1 MEGARVHAILRVSP
15 APVRSLKNISGQPK
29 ETYMARSSRRSA
41 FLVLFIIL
49 ACGCAGMLFGQHLT
63 SNTSSGDGDVRES
76 LRSFTDVYDVVQ
88 QNYAEPVSPDKAIY
102 NGAIP
107 GMLRVLD
114 PHSNFFDPKSY
125 AALREEQRG
134 KYYGVGMQVG
144 PRNNKVIVIAPFAGA
159 PAYRAGIR
167 PGDVII
173 AVDGKPTDNMSTS
186 DVAELLK
193 GPKGTTVKI
202 TMLREGSDKPLDFTV
217 VRDEIPR
224 YSVDVHFMI
233 RPGIGYVHIS
243 GFQETTEHELR
254 QALDELGDIH
264 GLILDLRQ
272 NPGGLLSEGVG
283 VADQFLKKGQVI
295 VSHHGRASAEK
306 VYKAAHGNGGKDYP
320 LVVLVNR
327 GTASAAEIVAG
338 AIQDHD
344 RGLIAGE
351 TTFGKGLVQTVYP
364 LSENT
369 GLALTTAKYYTPSG
383 RLIQRDYS
391 NISLYDYYYNDRENG
406 DASTTNHEVKMTD
419 SGRTVYGGGGISP
432 DVKIA
437 SPKTN
442 KFQDTLLEKYAFFNF
457 AKHYVI
463 NHKVSKQFEVDD
475 AAMQEFRK
483 YLDDQKITFTEA
495 DLADN
500 NEWIRTSI
508 KAELFINEFGQQEGM
523 RVHADGDP
531 EVQKALDLLPQ
542 AKQLADN
549 AKKVIAQRNNARLT
563 AQQGD
568 VPEAQSVK
576 R

>member
-1 MEGARVHAILRVSP
+1 
-15 APVRSLKNISGQPK
+15 
-29 ETYMARSSRRSA
+29 MASSSRRSA
-41 FLVLFIIL
+41 ILVLSIIL
-49 ACGCAGMLFGQHLT
+49 ACGCVGVVFGQRLT
-63 SNTSSGDGDVRES
+63 STATSGDGDIRDS
-76 LRSFTDVYDVVQ
+76 LRSFTQVYEVVQ
-88 QNYAEPVSPDKAIY
+88 QNYAEPVNPDKAIY

-144 PRNNKVIVIAPFAGA
+144 PRNNKVIVIAPFTGA

-173 AVDGKPTDNMSTS
+173 AVDGKPTDNMTTS

-193 GPKGTTVKI
+193 GPKGTAVKI
-202 TMLREGSDKPLDFTV
+202 TMLREGSEKPLDFTV

-224 YSVDVHFMI
+224 YSVDVHFVI
-233 RPGIGYVHIS
+233 RPGIGYIHVS
-243 GFQETTEHELR
+243 GFQETTEKEVR
-254 QALDELGDIH
+254 DALDELGDIH

-391 NISLYDYYYNDRENG
+391 SISLYDYYYNDRENEA
-406 DASTTNHEVKMTD
+406 DNANHEVKMTD
-419 SGRTVYGGGGISP
+419 SGRTVYGGGGITP
-432 DVKIA
+432 DVKI
-437 SPKTN
+437 PPVKTN
-442 KFQDTLLEKYAFFNF
+442 KFQDTLLEKYTFFNF

-463 NHKVSKQFEVDD
+463 NHKVNKQFEVDE
-475 AAMQEFRK
+475 AVMQEFRK
-483 YLDDQKITFTEA
+483 FLDEQKTPFTEA
-495 DLADN
+495 ELAENGD
-500 NEWIRTSI
+500 WIKSSI

-523 RVHADGDP
+523 KAHAETDP
-531 EVQKALDLLPQ
+531 AVAKALELLPQ
-542 AKQLADN
+542 AKQLAEN
-549 AKKVIAQRNNARLT
+549 AKRTIAQRNNARLT
-563 AQQGD
+563 AQQD
-568 VPEAQSVK
+568 ETSAPQSVK

>member
-1 MEGARVHAILRVSP
+1 
-15 APVRSLKNISGQPK
+15 
-29 ETYMARSSRRSA
+29 MARSTPRS
-41 FLVLFIIL
+41 VLIVLIVVL
-49 ACGCAGMLFGQHLT
+49 ACGGMGMLFGQRLT
-63 SNTSSGDGDVRES
+63 ATAASPSDGDIRDS
-76 LRSFTDVYDVVQ
+76 LKSFTQVYEVVQ
-88 QNYAEPVSPDKAIY
+88 QNYAEAVNPDKAIY

-125 AALREEQRG
+125 SALREEQRG

-144 PRNNKVIVIAPFAGA
+144 PRNNKVIVIAPFTGA

-173 AVDGKPTDNMSTS
+173 AIDGKPTDNMSTS

-202 TMLREGSDKPLDFTV
+202 TMLREGSEKPLDFTV

-224 YSVDVHFMI
+224 YSVDVKFMI
-233 RPGIGYVHIS
+233 RPGIGYIHIS
-243 GFQETTEHELR
+243 GFQETTEHELAE
-254 QALDELGDIH
+254 ALDEFQQSGELK

-283 VADQFLKKGQVI
+283 VADKFLKKGQVI
-295 VSHHGRASAEK
+295 VSHHGRASQEK
-306 VYKAAHGNGGKDYP
+306 VYRASHGNSGKEYP

-383 RLIQRDYS
+383 RLIQRDY
-391 NISLYDYYYNDRENG
+391 NGVSLYDYYYNNRDNP
-406 DASTTNHEVKMTD
+406 DSDTTAGHEVKMTD
-419 SGRTVYGGGGISP
+419 SGRTVYGGGGITP
-432 DVKIA
+432 DVRIA
-437 SPKTN
+437 TPKSN

-457 AKHYVI
+457 AKHYVV
-463 NHKVSKQFEVDD
+463 NHKVTKQFDVDD
-475 AAMQEFRK
+475 AVMMEFRK
-483 YLDDQKITFTEA
+483 FLDSQQVSYNEA
-495 DLADN
+495 ELAQNLDWVKSN
-500 NEWIRTSI
+500 I
-508 KAELFINEFGQQEGM
+508 KSELFINEFGQQEGM
-523 RVHADGDP
+523 RVHTENDP
-531 EVQKALDLLPQ
+531 EVSKALELLPQ
-542 AKQLADN
+542 AKQLAEN
-549 AKKVIAQRNNARLT
+549 ARKIIAQRSNARMT
-563 AQQGD
+563 AQQD
-568 VPEAQSVK
+568 VPATAASNS

>member
-1 MEGARVHAILRVSP
+1 
-15 APVRSLKNISGQPK
+15 
-29 ETYMARSSRRSA
+29 MARSSRRSA
-41 FLVLFIIL
+41 VLILSIVL
-49 ACGCAGMLFGQHLT
+49 ACGCLGMVFGQRLT
-63 SNTSSGDGDVRES
+63 SNASSSSGDSDVRDS
-76 LRSFTDVYDVVQ
+76 LKTFSDVYRVVQ
-88 QNYAEPVSPDKAIY
+88 ENYAEPVSPDKSIY

-114 PHSNFFDPKSY
+114 PHSNFFDPKAY

-167 PGDVII
+167 PGDIII
-173 AVDGKPTDNMSTS
+173 AVDGKQTDNMSTS

-193 GPKGTTVKI
+193 GPKGTSVKI
-202 TMLREGSDKPLDFTV
+202 TVLREGSDKPLDFTV
-217 VRDEIPR
+217 IRDEIPR

-233 RPGIGYVHIS
+233 RPGIGYVHVS
-243 GFQETTEHELR
+243 GFQETTEKEVR
-254 QALDELGDIH
+254 DALDEFGDIH

-306 VYKAAHGNGGKDYP
+306 VYKATHGNGGKDYP
-320 LVVLVNR
+320 IVVLVNR

-383 RLIQRDYS
+383 RLIQREYTGV
-391 NISLYDYYYNDRENG
+391 SLYDYYYNDRENG
-406 DASTTNHEVKMTD
+406 DSTVGNHEVKMTD
-419 SGRTVYGGGGISP
+419 SGRTVYGGGGITP

-437 SPKTN
+437 NPKTN

-463 NHKVSKQFEVDD
+463 NHSVNRQFEVDD
-475 AAMQEFRK
+475 AVMQEFRK
-483 YLDDQKITFTEA
+483 YLDEQKVTFTEA
-495 DLADN
+495 DLAEN
-500 NEWIRTSI
+500 NDWIRSNI

-523 RVHADGDP
+523 RVHAETDP
-531 EVQKALDLLPQ
+531 EVQKGLDLLPQ
-542 AKQLADN
+542 AKTLADN
-549 AKKVIAQRNNARLT
+549 AKKTIAQRNSARLT
-563 AQQGD
+563 AQQS
-568 VPEAQSVK
+568 EAATNSS

>member
-1 MEGARVHAILRVSP
+1 
-15 APVRSLKNISGQPK
+15 
-29 ETYMARSSRRSA
+29 
-41 FLVLFIIL
+41 
-49 ACGCAGMLFGQHLT
+49 MLFGQRL
-63 SNTSSGDGDVRES
+63 SVAASSSGDGDIRDS
-76 LRSFTDVYDVVQ
+76 LRTFSDVYKVVQ
-88 QNYAEPVSPDKAIY
+88 ENYAEPVNPDKAIY

-173 AVDGKPTDNMSTS
+173 AVDGKQTDNMSTS

-193 GPKGTTVKI
+193 GPKGTSVKI
-202 TMLREGSDKPLDFTV
+202 TVLREGNDKPLDFTV
-217 VRDEIPR
+217 IRDEIPR
-224 YSVDVHFMI
+224 YSVDVHFLI
-233 RPGIGYVHIS
+233 RPGIGYIHVS
-243 GFQETTEHELR
+243 GFQETTEKEVR
-254 QALDELGDIH
+254 DALDEFGDIH

-306 VYKAAHGNGGKDYP
+306 VYRATHGNGGKDYP
-320 LVVLVNR
+320 IVVLVNR

-369 GLALTTAKYYTPSG
+369 GLALTTARYYTPSG
-383 RLIQRDYS
+383 RLIQRNYDGV
-391 NISLYDYYYNDRENG
+391 SLYDYYYNDRDNA
-406 DASTTNHEVKMTD
+406 DQTVTNHEVKMTD
-419 SGRTVYGGGGISP
+419 SGRTVYGGGGITP
-432 DVKIA
+432 DVKI
-437 SPKTN
+437 PNQKTN
-442 KFQDTLLEKYAFFNF
+442 RFEDTLLEKYAFFNF

-463 NHKVSKQFEVDD
+463 NHQVNKQFQVDD
-475 AAMQEFRK
+475 AVMQEFRK
-483 YLDDQKITFTEA
+483 FLDEQKIAFTEA
-495 DLADN
+495 DLAENMD
-500 NEWIRTSI
+500 WIKSNI

-523 RVHADGDP
+523 RVHAETDP
-531 EVQKALDLLPQ
+531 EVEKALDLLPQ

-549 AKKVIAQRNNARLT
+549 AKKVVAQRNNARLT

-568 VPEAQSVK
+568 AAATSS

>member
-1 MEGARVHAILRVSP
+1 
-15 APVRSLKNISGQPK
+15 
-29 ETYMARSSRRSA
+29 MASSSRRSA
-41 FLVLFIIL
+41 VLVLSIIL
-49 ACGCAGMLFGQHLT
+49 ACGCVGMVFGQRLT
-63 SNTSSGDGDVRES
+63 SAAPSGDGDIRDS
-76 LRSFTDVYDVVQ
+76 LRSFTQVYEVVQ

-114 PHSNFFDPKSY
+114 PHSNFFDPKAY

-144 PRNNKVIVIAPFAGA
+144 PRNNKVIVIAPFTGA

-173 AVDGKPTDNMSTS
+173 AVDGKPTDNMTTS

-193 GPKGTTVKI
+193 GPKGTAVKI

-233 RPGIGYVHIS
+233 RPGIGYIHVS
-243 GFQETTEHELR
+243 GFQETTEKEVR
-254 QALDELGDIH
+254 DALDELGDIH

-306 VYKAAHGNGGKDYP
+306 VYKASHGNGGKDYP

-344 RGLIAGE
+344 RGLVAGE

-391 NISLYDYYYNDRENG
+391 SISLYDYYYNDRNN
-406 DASTTNHEVKMTD
+406 DANNANHEVKMTD
-419 SGRTVYGGGGISP
+419 SGRTVYGGGGITP
-432 DVKIA
+432 DVKIPPA
-437 SPKTN
+437 KTD
-442 KFQDTLLEKYAFFNF
+442 KFQDTLLEKYTFFNF

-463 NHKVSKQFEVDD
+463 NHKVDKQF
-475 AAMQEFRK
+475 A
-483 YLDDQKITFTEA
+483 
-495 DLADN
+495 
-500 NEWIRTSI
+500 S
-508 KAELFINEFGQQEGM
+508 
-523 RVHADGDP
+523 
-531 EVQKALDLLPQ
+531 
-542 AKQLADN
+542 
-549 AKKVIAQRNNARLT
+549 
-563 AQQGD
+563 
-568 VPEAQSVK
+568 
-576 R
+576 